1 MKLTVLGIGNIL
13 MRDDGIG
20 VRVMEA
26 VRDSRDWDEEVDFV
40 DGGAG
45 GLGLMPI
52 IESARRLLVLDAA
65 DMHLPPG
72 ELRVVAPE
80 QVANSSEGRIS
91 LHDAPF
97 IETWRLCKQFFTA
110 PPATL
115 LAIQAADVTY
125 GRDLSPALQARM
137 NELVGAA
144 REIVEALLSEPE
156 RLRPPAPD
164 NALDQPNQ

>member
-13 MRDDGIG
+13 MRDDGVG

-26 VRDSRDWDEEVDFV
+26 VRDSRDWGDQVEFV

-65 DMHLPPG
+65 DMGLEAG
-72 ELRVVAPE
+72 EVRTIAPE

-97 IETWRLCKQFFTA
+97 IETWRLCRQFFTA

-115 LAIQAADVTY
+115 LAIQAADVNY
-125 GRDLSPALQARM
+125 GRDLSPVLAGRM
-137 NELVGAA
+137 TDLTRAA
-144 REIVEALLSEPE
+144 SEIVEAILAEPE
-156 RLRPPAPD
+156 RIAQPAPPD
-164 NALDQPNQ
+164 ADARTDP